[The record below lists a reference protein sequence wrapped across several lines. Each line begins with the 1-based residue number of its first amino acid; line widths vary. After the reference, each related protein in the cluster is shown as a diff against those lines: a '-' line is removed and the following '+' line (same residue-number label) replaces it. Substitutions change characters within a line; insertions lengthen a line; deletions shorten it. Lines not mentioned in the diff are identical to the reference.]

1 MKLLA
6 ALFGGIT
13 LAGLL
18 ARRTLSAVTVRG
30 NSMVPTLT
38 DGQSVLAVRSRR
50 YRRGDIVVFWTPGGR
65 GTLHNP
71 DYRVKRVVAIAGDPR
86 PAQFADSALA
96 EVVPAGQLAVAGDG
110 VDSQD
115 STSLGYI
122 PLEQLKGRVPSYPK
136 RWYSRTIASESRP
149 LKRRYR

>member
-1 MKLLA
+1 MTPMKSLA
-6 ALFGGIT
+6 ALVGVLA
-13 LAGLL
+13 LAGML

-30 NSMVPTLT
+30 NSMLPTLT
-38 DGQSVLAVRSRR
+38 DGQRVLAVRRRR

-65 GTLHNP
+65 GTPDNP

-86 PAQFADSALA
+86 PARFADSALA
-96 EVVPAGQLAVAGDG
+96 EVVPAGRLAVAGDG

-122 PLEQLKGRVPSYPK
+122 PVERLKGRVLGYPALGSS
-136 RWYSRTIASESRP
+136 RRRSLRSRT
-149 LKRRYR
+149 